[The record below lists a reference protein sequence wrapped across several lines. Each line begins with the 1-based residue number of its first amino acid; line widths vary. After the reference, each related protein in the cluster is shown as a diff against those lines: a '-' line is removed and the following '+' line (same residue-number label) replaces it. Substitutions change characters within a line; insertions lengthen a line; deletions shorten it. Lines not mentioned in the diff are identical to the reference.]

1 MCRTRVL
8 RIRKYY
14 MRAHMEGNFYVII
27 NNYDRV
33 DYYVATLAHG
43 IKMSPQATVLAL
55 LYLVYALALAQTQ
68 SDIAC
73 SAPAG
78 IQSTCVCQ
86 TDGGKSIDL
95 RPLAKSDGTA
105 KYVILNI
112 EYLYYSCT
120 KNLLVNTDSGHGIT
134 VRVNGAVQQGF
145 IQVVVNGG
153 ASFSHAPY

>member
-1 MCRTRVL
+1 
-8 RIRKYY
+8 
-14 MRAHMEGNFYVII
+14 
-27 NNYDRV
+27 
-33 DYYVATLAHG
+33 
-43 IKMSPQATVLAL
+43 MSPQATVLAL

-120 KNLLVNTDSGHGIT
+120 KHLLVNTDSGHGIT
-134 VRVNGAVQQGF
+134 VRVNGTDTSVYYSRDLF
-145 IQVVVNGG
+145 RLWLSG
-153 ASFSHAPY
+153 ASFSDAPY